1 MESAP
6 KLFLHIASSMYGGM
20 KRLERSL
27 PGIESRTAESQLTK
41 VVGELREVCSE
52 QAKRLEEVFGSLDQR
67 PSKEPSPAIGG
78 FLEEEAMA
86 RRGRRA
92 RPCRAQ
98 GPAEDPRARRLPS
111 ARVRRLSGPLA
122 GAVLRRQHRGTAM
135 SGIRLKG
142 RARRANRR
150 RASVCPDVRLQFLR
164 DAPGFDT

>member
-67 PSKEPSPAIGG
+67 PSKEPSPATGASSKRKRWPVVGAERDPAVLKVLLKIQERDGYHLLECGACQGLWQVPFYADSIG
-78 FLEEEAMA
+78 A
-86 RRGRRA
+86 RR
-92 RPCRAQ
+92 
-98 GPAEDPRARRLPS
+98 
-111 ARVRRLSGPLA
+111 
-122 GAVLRRQHRGTAM
+122 
-135 SGIRLKG
+135 
-142 RARRANRR
+142 
-150 RASVCPDVRLQFLR
+150 
-164 DAPGFDT
+164 